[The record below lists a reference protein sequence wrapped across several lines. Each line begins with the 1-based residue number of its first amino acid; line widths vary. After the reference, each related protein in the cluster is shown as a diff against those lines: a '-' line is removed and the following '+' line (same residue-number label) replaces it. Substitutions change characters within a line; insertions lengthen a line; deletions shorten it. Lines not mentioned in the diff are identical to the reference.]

1 MSDIRYNQW
10 LHNSGTGGV
19 SQDAGGNIGIG
30 TTAPLIPVGAGN
42 TTILNVGVVT
52 ANYIYGTVQ
61 GAIEGTLD
69 DWIVH
74 AGDTNTKFGFL
85 SNDVFEVHTAGA
97 ERIRVEADG
106 HTQVGVI
113 GLSGGNDHGL
123 TITEPGG
130 TANVLELATTNA
142 SGRINFSRNLSSTLN
157 TTSYIEW
164 QEPGAQGTG
173 SIRFGTSPSSNAPV
187 QRLEITSGGGL
198 KFRNADSPTNN
209 SEPAQWLNHSGGMQL
224 YGSSAEA
231 THRNIIFCTN
241 DRSAGERFRITSAG
255 TVNIGGN
262 FTQTTYN
269 ASITTGAVNKKISF
283 GAAAHNDLSNEGSGI
298 FFSRQNDGSAELS
311 GLFAHSNGGFGIS
324 TREYLTFHTG
334 GGSTYGAAVER
345 LRITSDGWCMLNTS
359 TLGSSK
365 SAKELIVSYNNTG
378 VSGGDQGRAGIT
390 IRSGSNTSS
399 VSQPGYIYFSDGTA
413 GSNESVGAVVYDH
426 ASDYMYFSTG
436 GNERL
441 HITSFGGVGIGTD
454 NFASDLD
461 NRPGLAIHS
470 DHNDSCRLLITTPTK
485 APTRLGYFGLNR
497 FGVDVHNGF
506 QIRDAGSSYATRV
519 LIGSNGN
526 MGLGTENT
534 NSRVTISSG
543 SSANAISI
551 RNTTGGNGNVGILFS
566 TQDHSTGREKA
577 AIYHQETHGQAHYG
591 GDFIFCLNTAT
602 GGATQ
607 VSPSDERMRIT
618 RAGQLMLGGDGG
630 AYLQRT
636 TTNQWTMY
644 TNSTPCVIFRANQR
658 VWMPQVYSTN
668 GSSGRDVE
676 IESDGNLFA
685 GNTSI
690 RAAKKNITPQ
700 TDVSWLYD
708 LNPVTFN
715 YRKHTVDEVTGV
727 NTYLEET
734 EEHTSYGLIAEE
746 VEAVKKDFCFYNK
759 DEDGNDK
766 LEGVSYKHLITPL
779 LKALQ
784 NQKKEIDALK
794 AEVATLKSS

>member
-1 MSDIRYNQW
+1 SSIYFGNPGTNGQKDGWIKYYHESHSTTANRRCLSFKSGGGSEKMRLTAAGALNIGAASPTASENGQFNCYTTTSSGKAQFVHDAGTGGLRLAGTGNGSGANLVFSNNY
-10 LHNSGTGGV
+10 NSGTF
-19 SQDAGGNIGIG
+19 SDHWTLTHN
-30 TTAPLIPVGAGN
+30 GA
-42 TTILNVGVVT
+42 
-52 ANYIYGTVQ
+52 
-61 GAIEGTLD
+61 D
-69 DWIVH
+69 DS
-74 AGDTNTKFGFL
+74 FRF
-85 SNDVFEVHTAGA
+85 
-97 ERIRVEADG
+97 
-106 HTQVGVI
+106 
-113 GLSGGNDHGL
+113 LSGG
-123 TITEPGG
+123 TGG
-130 TANVLELATTNA
+130 T
-142 SGRINFSRNLSSTLN
+142 
-157 TTSYIEW
+157 
-164 QEPGAQGTG
+164 
-173 SIRFGTSPSSNAPV
+173 
-187 QRLEITSGGGL
+187 
-198 KFRNADSPTNN
+198 
-209 SEPAQWLNHSGGMQL
+209 
-224 YGSSAEA
+224 
-231 THRNIIFCTN
+231 
-241 DRSAGERFRITSAG
+241 
-255 TVNIGGN
+255 
-262 FTQTTYN
+262 
-269 ASITTGAVNKKISF
+269 
-283 GAAAHNDLSNEGSGI
+283 
-298 FFSRQNDGSAELS
+298 
-311 GLFAHSNGGFGIS
+311 
-324 TREYLTFHTG
+324 
-334 GGSTYGAAVER
+334 ER
-345 LRITSDGWCMLNTS
+345 LRITSGGSVNIGDDFTQTTYKTQIETTNGNVLRLVTDSDDANGVELVLRKDSASPADEDNIGNIYFQGNDDSGASTFYASMEAYSSDVSNNSEDGYIRFRTRNN
-359 TLGSSK
+359 GSMG
-365 SAKELIVSYNNTG
+365 ERLRIT
-378 VSGGDQGRAGIT
+378 SGGCL
-390 IRSGSNTSS
+390 SL
-399 VSQPGYIYFSDGTA
+399 GTA
-413 GSNESVGAVVYDH
+413 SPGQPHVPGIHIESDE
-426 ASDYMYFSTG
+426 SDDCRIAFVTT
-436 GNERL
+436 NKANTR
-441 HITSFGGVGIGTD
+441 IGYY
-454 NFASDLD
+454 
-461 NRPGLAIHS
+461 GLS
-470 DHNDSCRLLITTPTK
+470 
-485 APTRLGYFGLNR
+485 NR

-506 QIRDAGSSYATRV
+506 QIRDAGSSYATRI

-526 MGLGTENT
+526 MGVGTDNT

-543 SSANAISI
+543 SNSAAVSI
-551 RNTTGGNGNVGILFS
+551 RNTTLGNGNVGILFS